1 MSDPKSSDPA
11 DSAGPNPTVK
21 DRWWVDS
28 GDKGKNRQK
37 SAPAPP
43 LAKEAAPVGS
53 RLYRSAVGFDQ
64 ETARARLTDLN
75 MKLLIE
81 ANPAEG
87 GWGYVQLAET
97 PFPEQEREKIK
108 SRINLP
114 SYARGAVIDGGRSL
128 RLLFTGTPIGERV
141 LDLALTEVPSFDC
154 WINGDWV
161 REEVFENRRHALGR
175 IRRLLEEFLSPEGI
189 ELWELLQA
197 QA

>member
-1 MSDPKSSDPA
+1 MSDPAASDPK
-11 DSAGPNPTVK
+11 GPTVK

-28 GDKGKNRQK
+28 GDKNKKGQK
-37 SAPAPP
+37 PAPN
-43 LAKEAAPVGS
+43 ASAEKQAAPVGS
-53 RLYRSAVGFDQ
+53 RFYRSAVGFDQ
-64 ETARARLTDLN
+64 EIARARLTDLN
-75 MKLLIE
+75 MKLLVE

-87 GWGYVQLAET
+87 GWSYVQLAET
-97 PFPEQEREKIK
+97 PFPVPEREKIK

-128 RLLFTGTPIGERV
+128 RILFTGTPIGERI

-161 REEVFENRRHALGR
+161 REEVFENQRHALGR
-175 IRRLLEEFLSPEGI
+175 IRKLLEEFLSPEGLAI
-189 ELWELLQA
+189 WESLRA